1 MSSKQKL
8 LDAINQANG
17 TNLTL
22 ADLQLDNPV
31 VIDSTAQNPQN
42 TQVVL
47 RAVREG
53 QYRGNLPIE
62 YYRNDAL
69 SVLAGI
75 TLVASVPKVGVTVGA
90 ILESLQK
97 RYGLTFQSD
106 DLTFGPFDDSSV
118 EVSVATSTTGY
129 AWLPDQ
135 TFKIK
140 LVHQL
145 IDISNK
151 IAVVT
156 LNGFSYP
163 ALPSK

>member
-69 SVLAGI
+69 SVLSGI
-75 TLVASVPKVGVTVGA
+75 TLVASVPKVGVTVSA

-97 RYGLTFQSD
+97 RYGLAFQSD
-106 DLTFGPFDDSSV
+106 DLTFGPFDDSTT
-118 EVSVATSTTGY
+118 EVSVSTATVGY

-145 IDISNK
+145 IDITNK
-151 IAVVT
+151 ITIAT

-163 ALPSK
+163 SFQPK